1 MQGRNFDRVVTSV
14 YLPITL
20 TLIGLVS
27 VYQNF
32 LWSGRTRILC
42 GYTLFTVATAAMPVV
57 SDYDEDNLILIAQQ
71 PSGLVGSV
79 AQPAATICCV
89 RPCKTPHTPLQPCTL
104 PPVCMPCMMQVDA
117 LLIKGAPQPPGR
129 GVIAPAL
136 HGTTAYAIVL
146 VAVALIAV
154 GDGICQGTMYGEAAT
169 MPDKYTQVVVLGAS
183 SSGLIISILRVVTK
197 AALPQTGDGL
207 RTATILYFALS
218 ALITA
223 ACLVTY
229 EYIMPRL
236 DVIAYYRQRLH
247 GAWLTVCI
255 QLCGRCGAV

>member
-1 MQGRNFDRVVTSV
+1 
-14 YLPITL
+14 
-20 TLIGLVS
+20 
-27 VYQNF
+27 
-32 LWSGRTRILC
+32 
-42 GYTLFTVATAAMPVV
+42 
-57 SDYDEDNLILIAQQ
+57 
-71 PSGLVGSV
+71 
-79 AQPAATICCV
+79 
-89 RPCKTPHTPLQPCTL
+89 
-104 PPVCMPCMMQVDA
+104 MMQVDA

-207 RTATILYFALS
+207 RTATILYFTLA
-218 ALITA
+218 AFIAA
-223 ACLVTY
+223 ACVFTY
-229 EYIMPRL
+229 EFIMPHL
-236 DVIAYYRQRLH
+236 DVVASCRQRLQ
-247 GAWLTVCI
+247 GAQQYTGHCVHSAR
-255 QLCGRCGAV
+255 LCW